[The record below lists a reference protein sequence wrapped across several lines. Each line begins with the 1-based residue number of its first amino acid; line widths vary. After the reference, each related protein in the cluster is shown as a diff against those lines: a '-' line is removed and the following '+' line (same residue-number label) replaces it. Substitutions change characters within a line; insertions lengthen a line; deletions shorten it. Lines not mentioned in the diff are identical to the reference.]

1 MNLNYSIIF
10 RAANIVAAAFMIIGG
25 VMTCFAGGFP
35 NFIQGIFVILLGIM
49 TALFEFRLP
58 AIISQFASFMFSF
71 MGRGLFYIFIG
82 CITLNYG
89 ALAIAS
95 GVIVAAIGIAY
106 VVLHFLKTIEAP
118 SNMQKRAFEDA
129 VGYSAQTDSS
139 DAQQS
144 TFVGQGNNPTY
155 QPTNYANPGT
165 V

>member
-1 MNLNYSIIF
+1 MNLSHSVIF
-10 RAANIVAAAFMIIGG
+10 RVANIVVAAFMIIGG

-35 NFIQGIFVILLGIM
+35 NFIQGIFVILFGIM

-58 AIISQFASFMFSF
+58 AIVSQYASFMFSF
-71 MGRGLFYIFIG
+71 MGRGLFYLFIG

-95 GVIVAAIGIAY
+95 GVIVAASGIAY
-106 VVLHFLKTIEAP
+106 VVLHFLKSIEAP
-118 SNMQKRAFEDA
+118 SNMQKRAFEEA
-129 VGYSAQTDSS
+129 VGYSTQLNDS
-139 DAQQS
+139 DTPQS

-155 QPTNYANPGT
+155 QPTNYANPSP